1 MTMTMTITITIHNV
15 DEAEFQEVLRAATAA
30 AGANE
35 VTSYDSTPMSGSAG
49 PIHDPNAYRF
59 EDIANRAER
68 LFTAFMEREQMSSKT
83 EISKIE
89 ALACFW
95 LSANFQ
101 TVSDAIAHTYGD
113 DPFPVG
119 KDFDEFVE
127 SFLGEGRYEQLLR
140 A

>member
-1 MTMTMTITITIHNV
+1 MTMTITIHDV

-35 VTSYDSTPMSGSAG
+35 VTSYDSTPMACSAG
-49 PIHDPNAYRF
+49 PSIHDPNAFRF
-59 EDIANRAER
+59 EDIAHRAER
-68 LFTAFMEREQMSSKT
+68 LFIAFMEREQLSSET

-101 TVSDAIAHTYGD
+101 TVKEALAHSYADDA
-113 DPFPVG
+113 FPVG
-119 KDFDEFVE
+119 KSFDDFVE